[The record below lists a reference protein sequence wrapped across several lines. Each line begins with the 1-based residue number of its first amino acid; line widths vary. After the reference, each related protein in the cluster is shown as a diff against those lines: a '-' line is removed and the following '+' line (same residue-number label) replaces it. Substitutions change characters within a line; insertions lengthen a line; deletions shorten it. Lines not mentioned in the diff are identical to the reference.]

1 MRSDHG
7 KDPSGEDARKE
18 QLEGERKS
26 RRRLLKVMGW
36 TALGCLVPG
45 SSRASEIAP
54 SRSSA
59 AELTPASE
67 GFARTLALYN
77 THTHESLITT
87 FWRDGRYIPRALAS
101 IDNIL
106 RDHRTDQVRTID
118 TRLLDLLAK
127 LTARLD
133 ARDPIQIVSGY
144 RAPATN
150 AALRRRGRGVAKN
163 SLHTAGKAVDIKLP
177 GITLATLHQ
186 EALELRAGG
195 VGYYPRSGFV
205 HLDVGDIRSW

>member
-1 MRSDHG
+1 MRSDRG
-7 KDPSGEDARKE
+7 KNLSGEDVRKQRRE
-18 QLEGERKS
+18 SAQKL

-36 TALGCLVPG
+36 TALGCLLPG
-45 SSRASEIAP
+45 SSRAIEIAALDNP
-54 SRSSA
+54 A
-59 AELTPASE
+59 GEIGPASE
-67 GFARTLALYN
+67 GFAHTLALYN

-101 IDNIL
+101 IDHIL
-106 RDHRTDQVRTID
+106 RDHRTDQVRKID
-118 TRLLDLLAK
+118 PRLLDLLAM
-127 LTARLD
+127 LTARLG

-144 RAPATN
+144 RSPATN
-150 AALRRRGRGVAKN
+150 EALRRRGRGVAKN
-163 SLHTAGKAVDIKLP
+163 SLHTSGKAVDIKLP
-177 GITLATLHQ
+177 DITLATLRR